1 MPVGRQVG
9 SVVEGARSTAVMPS
23 RYGWGLP
30 FRPSTNCWMSA
41 WTCAAVWVLIVTLF
55 GVLYAL
61 TENES
66 TAPFVYAIF

>member
-1 MPVGRQVG
+1 MSERRTDVA
-9 SVVEGARSTAVMPS
+9 ARSLFRKRVKALLITVAVVV
-23 RYGWGLP
+23 
-30 FRPSTNCWMSA
+30 A
-41 WTCAAVWVLIVTLF
+41 LF